1 MSQIYNCLFLL
12 LVAVLVQCSVNVAG
26 GGSDLPDKN
35 IVIGKIYSHDLIP
48 ASNTQVMIIPA
59 DYNALHDDYIP
70 SAQIDTTDSEG
81 NYKFAFSA
89 KAGTYNIQAVHIY
102 QRTRLLINGITIG
115 EDVSNVPS
123 DTLRYPG
130 TVKIFFPENTDPLE
144 CRVFIPGTSI
154 SSENVSGEHF
164 LIIDSVPAGMISK
177 VCYVTTNDSVPSAT
191 RYDLFVQSQD
201 TTVIAKPEWKF
212 SRFLYLNTTSSG
224 TLISENL
231 VNFPLLIRLNS
242 DNFNFSQAKADG
254 ADIRFTKS
262 DTSFLP
268 YEIKRWDIT
277 KQLAEIWVKVDTV
290 YRNDSTQS
298 IAMLW
303 GNPDASDNSKGADV
317 FDTADGFAGVW
328 HLGESSGK
336 YASDA
341 THNNFKG
348 NYSGELPQN
357 IDCPVGIGQNITI
370 IDSQYVDMGNV
381 LNPGLK
387 NISIGIW
394 FKLGSFISPQALV
407 GKTNGDLPNT
417 GYGYLFSIDPINR
430 PHFNMASDGT
440 DWGQDGTL
448 EIESTIAIEDTVLWH
463 YAFVSI
469 DRTNNDNCKL
479 YIDGIDRT
487 GTVKGTV
494 SLVMNVN
501 NELHL
506 CIGTEND
513 RNRSLTGAVAEASI
527 SFVTRSADWVK
538 MSYLNQKAQDAL
550 IKW

>member
-123 DTLRYPG
+123 DTLWYPG

-242 DNFNFSQAKADG
+242 DNFNFLVVESSVENSMS
-254 ADIRFTKS
+254 FS
-262 DTSFLP
+262 STSESVRALS
-268 YEIKRWDIT
+268 
-277 KQLAEIWVKVDTV
+277 KVD
-290 YRNDSTQS
+290 
-298 IAMLW
+298 
-303 GNPDASDNSKGADV
+303 
-317 FDTADGFAGVW
+317 
-328 HLGESSGK
+328 
-336 YASDA
+336 
-341 THNNFKG
+341 
-348 NYSGELPQN
+348 LP
-357 IDCPVGIGQNITI
+357 
-370 IDSQYVDMGNV
+370 
-381 LNPGLK
+381 
-387 NISIGIW
+387 
-394 FKLGSFISPQALV
+394 
-407 GKTNGDLPNT
+407 
-417 GYGYLFSIDPINR
+417 LF
-430 PHFNMASDGT
+430 
-440 DWGQDGTL
+440 
-448 EIESTIAIEDTVLWH
+448 V
-463 YAFVSI
+463 
-469 DRTNNDNCKL
+469 
-479 YIDGIDRT
+479 
-487 GTVKGTV
+487 
-494 SLVMNVN
+494 
-501 NELHL
+501 
-506 CIGTEND
+506 
-513 RNRSLTGAVAEASI
+513 
-527 SFVTRSADWVK
+527 
-538 MSYLNQKAQDAL
+538 
-550 IKW
+550 